1 MLHQLRFKSA
11 SALACSLA
19 IAVSIALASAARAGI
34 SDNVKTETLPNG
46 LKVLVLE
53 NHKAPVATFHVFY
66 KVGSRNEQ
74 IGKTGLAHLLEH
86 LMFRGTKK
94 YKPEEIDE
102 IIQENGGD
110 LNAMTSE
117 DYTEYFENI
126 NRDHLDVPIN
136 LEADRMANF
145 DPKGFDAEK
154 AVVEEERRMRTDDS
168 PADALDELSHAQA
181 YIEYPYHWPTIGW
194 MHDVE
199 GLTLDDALAFHAIYY
214 SPQNALIVTVGD
226 FDADKVM
233 KQISEQFGSIKNGPT
248 APPFD
253 QIEPPQEGERHVVL
267 RHAANL
273 PSLEESFHVPNLQ
286 SPDAYALEVL
296 SEVLA
301 DGKSSRLYKDLVIE
315 KRLVVGTSAGSNM
328 LSFGPPLFTFSAQM
342 RPGVKTEEV
351 LTEVDGQIKQLQDKL
366 VSADELQKAKNLE
379 QAEFVYGQDS
389 IFNEAM
395 QLGVYELLGN
405 YKLIDQYLPAID
417 KVTAADVQRVAQKY
431 LVKDN
436 RTVAILE
443 PTGLLP
449 KQAGGGGPS
458 GGTVHRSMS
467 LDEGGVR

>member
-1 MLHQLRFKSA
+1 M
-11 SALACSLA
+11 
-19 IAVSIALASAARAGI
+19 
-34 SDNVKTETLPNG
+34 SDNVKTATLPNG
-46 LKVLVLE
+46 LRVLVLE
-53 NHKAPVATFHVFY
+53 NHKAPVVTFHIFY

-74 IGKTGLAHLLEH
+74 VGKTGLAHLLEH

-94 YKPEEIDE
+94 YKPEEIDA

-117 DYTEYFENI
+117 DFTEYFENI
-126 NRDHLDVPIN
+126 NRDHLDVPISV
-136 LEADRMANF
+136 EADRMANL

-154 AVVEEERRMRTDDS
+154 AVVMEERRMRTEDN
-168 PADALDELSHAQA
+168 PEDALDELSRAQA
-181 YIEYPYHWPTIGW
+181 YIEHPYHWPTIGW
-194 MHDVE
+194 MHDIQ

-233 KQISEQFGSIKNGPT
+233 KQISEQFGSIKNGPKP
-248 APPFD
+248 PPFD
-253 QIEPPQEGERHVVL
+253 QIEPPQEGERRVIL

-273 PSLEESFHVPNLQ
+273 PAIEESFHVPNLKN
-286 SPDAYALEVL
+286 PDAYPLEVL

-301 DGKSSRLYKDLVIE
+301 DGKSSRLYQDLVIE

-328 LSFGPPLFTFSAQM
+328 LSFDAPLFTFSAQM
-342 RPGVKTEEV
+342 RPNVKADEV
-351 LTEVDGQIKQLQDKL
+351 LAEVDRQIKMLQDKP
-366 VSADELQKAKNLE
+366 VGADELQKAKNLE

-389 IFNEAM
+389 IFNQAM
-395 QLGVYELLGN
+395 QLGTYELLGN
-405 YKLIDQYLPAID
+405 YKMIDQYIPSID
-417 KVTAADVQRVAQKY
+417 NVTAADVQRVAQKY

-449 KQAGGGGPS
+449 KQAGGGPS
-458 GGTVHRSMS
+458 GGMVHHSMS
-467 LDEGGVR
+467 FDEEGGVR